1 MAGVEQYDDY
11 GASGY
16 NSFARIEDERELRSN
31 ARKKG
36 GKSARPM
43 HTDYKAEKLK
53 PENIL
58 KDVNW
63 EHSCPYS
70 FEVCAAPAQ

>member
-1 MAGVEQYDDY
+1 
-11 GASGY
+11 
-16 NSFARIEDERELRSN
+16 
-31 ARKKG
+31 
-36 GKSARPM
+36 M

-70 FEVCAAPAQ
+70 FEVCAAPATQCVKYTFSCPRFGRQESPITAGA